1 MRRVCI
7 IFPVLVWGMILV
19 GSTRACAQGSDR
31 VTVSADAQKTSLP
44 VYFGMYGPG
53 IFRSVLDLE
62 TGSLTEPQRV
72 AETQNPSFLTVHPS
86 RKFLYCVSELGRGGG
101 VRAYRL
107 DAETGALAFLNEQ
120 SSGGGGPCHVSTDHA
135 GKNVLVANYGG
146 GSVSVIPI
154 QPDGR
159 LAKPS
164 ALIQHQGSS
173 IDPQRQQGPHA
184 HSVNVSP
191 DDRFAFVA
199 DLGIDKVMIY
209 RLNVD
214 KGTLKAGD
222 SPYASLAPG
231 AGPRHFA
238 FAPNG
243 KFAYVINELNG
254 TVTAFTYAA
263 TSGTLTEIQTLPT
276 LPADFDASN
285 KCAEVCLHP
294 SGKFLYASN
303 RGHDSIAVYQ
313 VDPQQGTLGFV
324 EHECQDIKTPR
335 NFNVDPTG
343 RFCLV
348 ANQDADS
355 VVVFRIDAET
365 GALDPTGHSVTLKR
379 PVCVRFY

>member
-1 MRRVCI
+1 MV
-7 IFPVLVWGMILV
+7 FPVLVWGFILV
-19 GSTRACAQGSDR
+19 GSACVRAQEPDGVTGS
-31 VTVSADAQKTSLP
+31 TDAQKASLA
-44 VYFGMYGPG
+44 VYFGVYGPG
-53 IFRSVLDLE
+53 IFRSVLDLK
-62 TGSLTEPQRV
+62 TGSLTEPQLV
-72 AETQNPSFLTVHPS
+72 AKTKNPSFLTVHPN
-86 RKFLYCVSELGRGGG
+86 RKYLYCVSELGRSGG

-120 SSGGGGPCHVSTDHA
+120 SSGGDGPCHVSTDHA
-135 GKNVLVANYGG
+135 GKNVLAANYGA

-159 LAKPS
+159 LAQPS
-164 ALIQHQGSS
+164 ALVQHQGSS
-173 IDPQRQQGPHA
+173 VDPQRQQGPHA

-209 RLNVD
+209 KLNVD
-214 KGTLKAGD
+214 KGTLKAND

-231 AGPRHFA
+231 AGPRHFT

-254 TVTAFTYAA
+254 TVTVFAYAA
-263 TSGTLTEIQTLPT
+263 ASGTLTEIQTLPT
-276 LPADFDASN
+276 LPADFDAFN

-294 SGKFLYASN
+294 SGKFLYGSN

-324 EHECQDIKTPR
+324 EHECQDIQTPR

-343 RFCLV
+343 CFCLV

-355 VVVFRIDAET
+355 VVVFRINQANGSLE
-365 GALDPTGHSVTLKR
+365 PTGHAVTLKR